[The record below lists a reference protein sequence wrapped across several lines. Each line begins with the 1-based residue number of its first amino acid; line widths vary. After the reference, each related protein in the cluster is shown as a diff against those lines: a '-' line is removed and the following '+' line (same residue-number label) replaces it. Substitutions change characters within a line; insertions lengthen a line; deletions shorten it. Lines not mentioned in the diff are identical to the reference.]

1 MSKKMINRRDFLKI
15 SAITTAGTLLASCSS
30 ANETVSTPTLVQAK
44 GPLTVFAH
52 TSTQSQFFHQYAP
65 VFTEDTGIEVEIIEV
80 PFAELLPKMMVELSA
95 GTGNYDVIAL
105 NSILSWVGQEKFMIS
120 LDDLYTSDI
129 VSDLSAASIEAASD
143 ADGVKKAFPFIAS
156 LPANFY
162 RTDLFDEM
170 GVEPP
175 TTWDETIVVGK
186 ALTFDKDGTKI
197 WGTVVE
203 AGSTATTPAVKL
215 LHRFYQAGG
224 GLVDDSGNPV
234 IDQEANIEA
243 VQWTVDL
250 VHKHKIAP
258 PEAPEMIY
266 EDMHNMFIQGRA
278 ATALNWQYMV
288 SLAGNPESS
297 EVVDKFAVTPD
308 VSYKQS
314 GVNVDF
320 WMFAVPEAS
329 KHQDEAKEWIRRTT
343 EPAQQKELLKTEGLV
358 ARLSAMD
365 PSDPEVIAIN
375 PYIEAFTDSM
385 VDSGIV
391 APRWPSM
398 NDVLLR
404 LAAALN
410 AAMTQTKTPAEALKD
425 AQSEIVELVA

>member
-1 MSKKMINRRDFLKI
+1 MSPKKISRRDFLKF
-15 SAITTAGTLLASCSS
+15 SALTTASTILAGCSTESQILS
-30 ANETVSTPTLVQAK
+30 APTLVKEK

-95 GTGNYDVIAL
+95 GTGKFDVIAL
-105 NSILSWVGQEKFMIS
+105 NSILSWVGQEKFMAS
-120 LDDLYTSDI
+120 LDDLYTSEI
-129 VSDLSAASIEAASD
+129 VNDLSKASMEAASD
-143 ADGVKKAFPFIAS
+143 KDGIKKAFPFIAS

-170 GVEPP
+170 GLKPP
-175 TTWDETIVVGK
+175 TTWEETIDVGK
-186 ALTFDKDGTKI
+186 ALTYEKGGTKV

-203 AGSTATTPAVKL
+203 AGATATTPAVKL

-224 GLVDDSGNPV
+224 GLVDNSGNPV
-234 IDQEANIEA
+234 VDQDANIEA
-243 VQWTVDL
+243 LQWTVDL
-250 VHKHKIAP
+250 VHTHKIAP

-266 EDMHNMFIQGRA
+266 EDMHNMFIQGRT

-297 EVVDKFAVTPD
+297 EVVNKFAVTPD

-320 WMFAVPEAS
+320 WMYAVPEAS
-329 KHQDEAKEWIRRTT
+329 ERQDEAKEWIRRTT
-343 EPAQQKELLKTEGLV
+343 QPAQQKQLLKTEGLV

-365 PSDPEVIAIN
+365 PTDPEVIEAN
-375 PYIEAFTDSM
+375 PYIDAFTDSM
-385 VDSGIV
+385 VNAGIV
-391 APRWPSM
+391 APRWALM

-410 AAMTQTKTPAEALKD
+410 SAMTQTKTPAEALKD